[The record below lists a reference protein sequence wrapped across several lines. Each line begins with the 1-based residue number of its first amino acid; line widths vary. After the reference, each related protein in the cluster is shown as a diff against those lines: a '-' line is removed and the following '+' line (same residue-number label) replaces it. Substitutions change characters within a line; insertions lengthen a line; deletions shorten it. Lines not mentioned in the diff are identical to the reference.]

1 MVVMLLETMKRTIRK
16 IPESELLE
24 QYPIRGSVPGWF
36 FRTKETSNNC
46 WEIEGSDCWG
56 RKFYSQGDDPDVLLK
71 EAEIEAQKN
80 SNEGNA
86 T

>member
-1 MVVMLLETMKRTIRK
+1 MKREIHKKT
-16 IPESELLE
+16 ETELLE
-24 QYPIRGSVPGWF
+24 QYPIRSSTPDWF

-46 WEIEGSDCWG
+46 WEIEGIDCWG
-56 RKFYSQGDDPDVLLK
+56 RKFHSQGDDPDVLIK
-71 EAEIEAQKN
+71 EAEIEVRRI

>member
-1 MVVMLLETMKRTIRK
+1 MLLGTMKRTIQR

-36 FRTKETSNNC
+36 FRTKETSNNS

-56 RKFYSQGDDPDVLLK
+56 RKFCSQGNDPDVLLK
-71 EAEIEAQKN
+71 EAEIEAQKI